1 MKWIASLPSFFRVAA
16 AQPRP
21 LQSYD
26 VGCELIKGSF
36 RNDVTAW
43 SAHKCPLNKE
53 RSLNMKF
60 KFVVTVAF
68 LLPMAALA
76 SWAAEDG
83 AALYKKK
90 CAGCHGANGEGK
102 PAMKAPALKG
112 TKMEADQIVQHLTK
126 GEPDSKPPHN
136 KGISGLSEEQA
147 KAIADY
153 IKTLK

>member
-1 MKWIASLPSFFRVAA
+1 
-16 AQPRP
+16 
-21 LQSYD
+21 
-26 VGCELIKGSF
+26 
-36 RNDVTAW
+36 
-43 SAHKCPLNKE
+43 
-53 RSLNMKF
+53 MKF